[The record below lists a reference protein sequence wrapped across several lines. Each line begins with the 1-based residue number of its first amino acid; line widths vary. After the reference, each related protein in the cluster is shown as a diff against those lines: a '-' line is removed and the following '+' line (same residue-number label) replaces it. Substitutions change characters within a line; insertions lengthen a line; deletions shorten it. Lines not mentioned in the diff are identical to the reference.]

1 MRRFLAWLLGS
12 ILVLAGSTACSSSTD
27 PVHPNPTGTSLS
39 LGIESS
45 PIPTRTP
52 APTATASPLPSATRS
67 PDILSGCAIA
77 DHNSAPGVV
86 TLNAVGDV
94 MLARDLV
101 TLMDEHGPLYPFE
114 LVCSLLADADLTIA
128 NLEGTFTERGVA
140 AEKFYT
146 FRTPPGHAFGLLQ
159 AGIDLV
165 SLGNNHTMDYG
176 LEGLQDTLLAL
187 DTAGLKHSGAGL
199 DEVAAR
205 KPVILEANGIRIAFL
220 SFSAILEATFAGP
233 ANPGVARAGVEAISQ
248 DVAAARSEADIVVVS
263 LHAGIEYT
271 DPPTSEQGALAR
283 VAIDAG
289 AILVLGTHP
298 HVLQGWQ
305 HYKNGLIVFSLGNF
319 VFDLDSEDLETLG
332 PRPFRTVILQ
342 VELTRDGVQ
351 SVSATPVYIDPVQNR
366 PQPADPDQTSAI
378 EERLA
383 VLNKAFR

>member
-1 MRRFLAWLLGS
+1 M
-12 ILVLAGSTACSSSTD
+12 
-27 PVHPNPTGTSLS
+27 
-39 LGIESS
+39 
-45 PIPTRTP
+45 
-52 APTATASPLPSATRS
+52 
-67 PDILSGCAIA
+67 
-77 DHNSAPGVV
+77 

-205 KPVILEANGIRIAFL
+205 NPVI
-220 SFSAILEATFAGP
+220 
-233 ANPGVARAGVEAISQ
+233 
-248 DVAAARSEADIVVVS
+248 
-263 LHAGIEYT
+263 
-271 DPPTSEQGALAR
+271 
-283 VAIDAG
+283 
-289 AILVLGTHP
+289 
-298 HVLQGWQ
+298 
-305 HYKNGLIVFSLGNF
+305 
-319 VFDLDSEDLETLG
+319 
-332 PRPFRTVILQ
+332 
-342 VELTRDGVQ
+342 
-351 SVSATPVYIDPVQNR
+351 NR
-366 PQPADPDQTSAI
+366 PAQVANSPSI
-378 EERLA
+378 
-383 VLNKAFR
+383 VLSTKAHQWHKRICGHCMS